1 MNVEFFTCH
10 CPNLAVKNAGN
21 SFRILSNM
29 KGNDVGVVLLG
40 LRLISWFTLWRVMG

>member
-1 MNVEFFTCH
+1 MLNSSPVIVLIWLSKT
-10 CPNLAVKNAGN
+10 LGN